1 MLSDIQEIGD
11 DRPDQYLFYPSKD
24 LKKVTPASDGVGSS
38 FLGNTSDYKTFLS
51 VYCGMVECM
60 QLQ

>member
-1 MLSDIQEIGD
+1 MTDLINICFIQAK
-11 DRPDQYLFYPSKD
+11 S

-51 VYCGMVECM
+51 VMVECM
-60 QLQ
+60 WLQ